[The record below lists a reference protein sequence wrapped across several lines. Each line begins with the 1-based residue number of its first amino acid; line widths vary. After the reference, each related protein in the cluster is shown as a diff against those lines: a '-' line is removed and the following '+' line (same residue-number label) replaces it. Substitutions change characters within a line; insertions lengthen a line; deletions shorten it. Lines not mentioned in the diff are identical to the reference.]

1 MATSM
6 NRRRTASGRRTTRR
20 RIFHDREGR
29 PFRRAYLRQGS
40 RTRSTR
46 IRGASRTRSTRRR
59 SNRTLPMR
67 DANGRFIK
75 RRVRSAPRRRAS
87 PRPRPV
93 PRERRVRRLPTT
105 SVVREASRRSVAG
118 PALVK
123 RRWWRVDGPV
133 DPSLPDGYA
142 YER

>member
-6 NRRRTASGRRTTRR
+6 TRRRRSASNRRSSDRR
-20 RIFHDREGR
+20 RIFYDREGR
-29 PFRRAYLRQGS
+29 PFRRAYLRQGNTRRAS
-40 RTRSTR
+40 PRKTPRKRTV
-46 IRGASRTRSTRRR
+46 TRRR
-59 SNRTLPMR
+59 ATARR
-67 DANGRFIK
+67 DANGRFVK
-75 RRVRSAPRRRAS
+75 RRVRSAPRRRA
-87 PRPRPV
+87 RPRPAPV
-93 PRERRVRRLPTT
+93 ERERRVRSVPTT
-105 SVVREASRRSVAG
+105 SIVREASRRSVAG